1 MQRGKKYC
9 EKFALD
15 IRFIMIKINLKLLCI
30 GKIFVLIL
38 SAQIF
43 SYCHKFTD
51 LPRNFNVWSVNNN
64 A

>member
-15 IRFIMIKINLKLLCI
+15 IRFIMIKINLKLCI

-51 LPRNFNVWSVNNN
+51 LPRNFNVCVNSNN